1 MGDREDADLVPAQ
14 RLEQRVGERVQEAP
28 AHTMLERHRSL
39 RKGCDLRE
47 RARDLGKEGIT
58 EAWALQLVEIDGLV
72 QLALGGDVE
81 AQAGAHPR
89 RAGALASISL
99 ARRGPPDG
107 GTQLK
112 RAKPEQP

>member
-1 MGDREDADLVPAQ
+1 MCRRRRRTPCWRGTAAS
-14 RLEQRVGERVQEAP
+14 GKA
-28 AHTMLERHRSL
+28 AICAS
-39 RKGCDLRE
+39 
-47 RARDLGKEGIT
+47 ARDLGKEDIT